1 MQLRKSF
8 KILGRGKGKGRD
20 KGVSMKKKIIV
31 VKVGTAV
38 LSKAK
43 RLSRHKTGKLDP
55 VFIKSL
61 IAQICKLKRLG
72 LNVILVSSGAIGAGM
87 EAIGLSS
94 RPGNLNKLQ
103 ACAAI
108 GQGKLMKLYE
118 ENFRFHGKHAA
129 QILLTREDFSS
140 SKRIDMAKH
149 TIMSL
154 LNDFNAVPVIN
165 ENDTIATEEIKF
177 SDNDMLSA
185 LVARFVGAHALV
197 ILTDVDGL
205 YDPSD
210 KKVIP
215 IVKSVNK
222 TIEKMVEPSKSALG
236 RGGML
241 SKIQAARIATLAG
254 IKCVIANGRVKDV
267 LLRIDKSSKI
277 GTVFLPALKKK
288 RI

>member
-1 MQLRKSF
+1 
-8 KILGRGKGKGRD
+8 
-20 KGVSMKKKIIV
+20 MKKSIIV

-38 LSKAK
+38 LSKAGSSSK
-43 RLSRHKTGKLDP
+43 FKTGKLDS

-61 IAQICKLKRLG
+61 TAQICKLKQLKF
-72 LNVILVSSGAIGAGM
+72 NVILVSSGAIGAGM
-87 EAIGLSS
+87 EAIGLLN
-94 RPGNLNKLQ
+94 RPQNLNKLQ

-129 QILLTREDFSS
+129 QILLTREDFASR
-140 SKRIDMAKH
+140 KRINMAKH

-185 LVARFVGAHALV
+185 LVARFVGARALI

-205 YDPSD
+205 YDPKD

-215 IVKSVNK
+215 VIRSINCR
-222 TIEKMVEPSKSALG
+222 IEKMAHPCKSMLG
-236 RGGML
+236 QGGML
-241 SKIQAARIATLAG
+241 SKIQAAKIVTRAG
-254 IKCVIANGRVKDV
+254 VKCVIANGRARDI
-267 LLRIDKSSKI
+267 LLKVEKNNRL
-277 GTVFLPALKKK
+277 GTAFLPALKNK
-288 RI
+288 RR

>member
-1 MQLRKSF
+1 
-8 KILGRGKGKGRD
+8 
-20 KGVSMKKKIIV
+20 MKKKIIV

-43 RLSRHKTGKLDP
+43 NLSKLKTGRLDS

-61 IAQICKLKRLG
+61 ATQICRLKKLK

-94 RPGNLNKLQ
+94 RPQNLNRLQ

-118 ENFRFHGKHAA
+118 ENFRSHGKHAA
-129 QILLTREDFSS
+129 QILLTREDFA
-140 SKRIDMAKH
+140 SKRRIDMAKH

-185 LVARFVGAHALV
+185 LVARFVGARMLV

-205 YDPSD
+205 YDPKN

-215 IVKSVNK
+215 VVKSINK
-222 TIEKMVEPSKSALG
+222 KIEKMAQPYQSMLG
-236 RGGML
+236 KGGML
-241 SKIQAARIATLAG
+241 SKIQAAKIATRAG
-254 IKCVIANGRVKDV
+254 IKCVIANGRAGDV
-267 LLRIDKSSKI
+267 LLKI
-277 GTVFLPALKKK
+277 EKTGKLGTMFSPVLKNK
-288 RI
+288 RR

>member
-1 MQLRKSF
+1 
-8 KILGRGKGKGRD
+8 
-20 KGVSMKKKIIV
+20 MKKKIIV

-38 LSKAK
+38 LGKVK
-43 RLSRHKTGKLDP
+43 RLSKHKTGKLDP

-61 IAQICKLKRLG
+61 IAQICRLKRLKF
-72 LNVILVSSGAIGAGM
+72 NVILVSSGAIGAGI

-94 RPGNLNKLQ
+94 RPQNLNKLQ

-140 SKRIDMAKH
+140 KGRIDMAKR

-185 LVARFVGAHALV
+185 LVARFVGARRLI

-205 YDPSD
+205 YDPKD

-215 IVKSVNK
+215 VIKNVNCE
-222 TIEKMVEPSKSALG
+222 IEKLAGPSNSALG
-236 RGGML
+236 KGGL
-241 SKIQAARIATLAG
+241 SSKIQAAKTAACAG
-254 IKCVIANGRVKDV
+254 IECVIANGRARDV
-267 LLRIDKSSKI
+267 LLNIEKNPGL
-277 GTVFLPALKKK
+277 GTMFLPVMKNK
-288 RI
+288 RR

>member
-1 MQLRKSF
+1 
-8 KILGRGKGKGRD
+8 
-20 KGVSMKKKIIV
+20 
-31 VKVGTAV
+31 
-38 LSKAK
+38 
-43 RLSRHKTGKLDP
+43 
-55 VFIKSL
+55 
-61 IAQICKLKRLG
+61 
-72 LNVILVSSGAIGAGM
+72 
-87 EAIGLSS
+87 
-94 RPGNLNKLQ
+94 
-103 ACAAI
+103 
-108 GQGKLMKLYE
+108 
-118 ENFRFHGKHAA
+118 
-129 QILLTREDFSS
+129 
-140 SKRIDMAKH
+140 
-149 TIMSL
+149 
-154 LNDFNAVPVIN
+154 
-165 ENDTIATEEIKF
+165 
-177 SDNDMLSA
+177 MLSA

-277 GTVFLPALKKK
+277 GTVFYLH
-288 RI
+288 